1 MCGWLLLLLLCGF
14 ALLKISSVSLSLL
27 LKSFWNTSSEETA
40 FVAKNSIVREKCGW
54 LLLACCWCVGL
65 LCSHT
70 QSSDMFCFKSIEFV
84 VFQVVLVRNGFV
96 RVDRRYI
103 NIDDSSTRTKN
114 SLVLFEALVVDPTL
128 LNTSSD
134 TFGVLL
140 LVICKHV

>member
-1 MCGWLLLLLLCGF
+1 
-14 ALLKISSVSLSLL
+14 
-27 LKSFWNTSSEETA
+27 
-40 FVAKNSIVREKCGW
+40 
-54 LLLACCWCVGL
+54 
-65 LCSHT
+65 
-70 QSSDMFCFKSIEFV
+70 MFCFKSIEFV

-96 RVDRRYI
+96 WVDRRYI